1 MVSIARMASSQWLV
15 TKNVSDYS
23 TKLILFQPTTMEE
36 DLSGHTKFAI
46 WKMLSCVTFDLKNIS
61 TNECLFTATWRIRL
75 RIRISFIL
83 VKGLLICHT
92 PVKKTIV
99 SVIYLRNTEQL
110 WNELSMM
117 STLFFYN
124 IHWPRWMCTQSSEE
138 EEEGEGGEGRRG
150 RGKWKRKRNKKKV
163 EDVGELSW

>member
-1 MVSIARMASSQWLV
+1 MVSIARMASFQWLV
-15 TKNVSDYS
+15 TKNASDHS
-23 TKLILFQPTTMEE
+23 TKLIRFQPTIMEE
-36 DLSGHTKFAI
+36 NLSGHTKFAI
-46 WKMLSCVTFDLKNIS
+46 WKMLSHVTFDLKNIS

-83 VKGLLICHT
+83 VKGLLSCHT

-99 SVIYLRNTEQL
+99 GVRYLRNTEQL

-117 STLFFYN
+117 SILFFYN
-124 IHWPRWMCTQSSEE
+124 IHWLRWMCTQSSEE
-138 EEEGEGGEGRRG
+138 EEGGEGGGG
-150 RGKWKRKRNKKKV
+150 GNGKRKRNKKKV